1 MATRKNLPPKNLEIT
16 ARDISELRKLSDI
29 IRYTIK
35 DKYAASN
42 LRKIA
47 NIPSNKLDLLLKL
60 VDVSVKDDGSMSV
73 GRFNLTP
80 VRSELV
86 NQRDLT
92 GEIVNIVP
100 VDRTAGKTRRRRR
113 KKGKGTRRR

>member
-42 LRKIA
+42 LKKIA
-47 NIPSNKLDLLLKL
+47 NIPSKKLDLLLKL

-80 VRSELV
+80 VRSESV

-92 GEIVNIVP
+92 GEIVSIVP
-100 VDRTAGKTRRRRR
+100 VNRQAGKTRRRK
-113 KKGKGTRRR
+113 KKGKATRRR